1 MILGLGS
8 SKVHNSHRGKI
19 IKQWTHIIDCHF
31 LQGVQIILVVLSRG
45 GVTLCA
51 PRARA
56 RAVFGPDKCKDL
68 CGHGQFL
75 LRKLK
80 VLNYN

>member
-1 MILGLGS
+1 MKFLILFLDIVETS
-8 SKVHNSHRGKI
+8 ARCQKATFFPNISKS
-19 IKQWTHIIDCHF
+19 
-31 LQGVQIILVVLSRG
+31 VVLIFSG
-45 GVTLCA
+45 VVTLCA

-75 LRKLK
+75 LRNVPEKAGARPVSK
-80 VLNYN
+80 T